1 MASAQNPMPVASKGM
16 KPPLESM
23 SWVFIDTKPGI
34 VKYDVKH
41 TQVVTIGQISKKMEA
56 EQGTILQSEV
66 FSIKIGEKTI
76 DWKIGICPNGYPS
89 RDGLQLV
96 STGHIGI
103 GLACLDIL
111 EFPIDAT
118 TIFSLIDKRSSIR
131 KGKRSDQQTFPKA
144 QRAGVRIA
152 DFISHLELREKP
164 DDLIP
169 EDTLTIMCE
178 LTIKN
183 VGVSLVGS
191 DSKSKSRILVPAGNE
206 SKSNKKYM
214 RDMEEVF
221 KIGKFMD
228 VTIVC
233 QGKEFPCH
241 KAILAGRSQ
250 VFEAMFSPNF
260 KEGIENKVE
269 VVDVAADVLEKILRF
284 IYRGDIWDLKEG
296 AADILVAAEKYALVD
311 LKEMCEESLG
321 VHMTV
326 GNVLD
331 MVELADLHNATMLR
345 AMALRFIGENAKEV
359 SAQKEWR
366 QRIPGVMADIID
378 AIIQKGH

>member
-1 MASAQNPMPVASKGM
+1 MAVASMVKR
-16 KPPLESM
+16 PPLGTT
-23 SWVFIDTKPGI
+23 SWSFIDTKPSI
-34 VKYDVKH
+34 IMYDVEH
-41 TQVVTIGQISKKMEA
+41 THVLTIGNISKKLET
-56 EQGTILQSEV
+56 EPGTALHSEV
-66 FSIKIGEKTI
+66 FTMKIGDDVI
-76 DWKIGICPNGYPS
+76 DWCIGICPNGHCEYN
-89 RDGLQLV
+89 G
-96 STGHIGI
+96 TIGHIAVFLERI
-103 GLACLDIL
+103 TDIDT
-111 EFPIDAT
+111 ESSIDANL
-118 TIFSLIDKRSSIR
+118 IFHIVDKNGYMKRSKIIDKTISKTDSIFGTA
-131 KGKRSDQQTFPKA
+131 K
-144 QRAGVRIA
+144 
-152 DFISHLELREKP
+152 FISHSELRKNP
-164 DDLIP
+164 DLIP
-169 EDTLTIMCE
+169 EDTLTIMCKV
-178 LTIKN
+178 TIKGG
-183 VGVSLVGS
+183 GVSLVGGE
-191 DSKSKSRILVPAGNE
+191 SRSSILVPAVNEDRPISMYMDEMENIYHKGN
-206 SKSNKKYM
+206 
-214 RDMEEVF
+214 F
-221 KIGKFMD
+221 PD

-296 AADILVAAEKYALVD
+296 AADILVAAEKYALVG